1 MKHLLEFL
9 LVHLVTQPEAVE
21 VTEEAGFNGPIYH
34 LVVHPDDVG
43 RVIGKQGKIIRA
55 IRKIA
60 QIKAVKDGVFIQVV
74 LDSESNPSEPMM
86 AEEAPQAEEVTMS
99 QDSSTDGAEFV
110 QPTE

>member
-9 LVHLVTQPEAVE
+9 LVHLVTQPESVE
-21 VTEEAGFNGPIYH
+21 VIEEAGFNGPVYH

-74 LDSESNPSEPMM
+74 LDSDNNEGGQMI
-86 AEEAPQAEEVTMS
+86 AEAGQSS
-99 QDSSTDGAEFV
+99 QDGAEFV
-110 QPTE
+110 QSTE

>member
-9 LVHLVTQPEAVE
+9 LVHLVTHPEAVE
-21 VTEEAGFNGPIYH
+21 IIEEAGFNGPVFH

-74 LDSESNPSEPMM
+74 LDSESHGSNAMN
-86 AEEAPQAEEVTMS
+86 A
-99 QDSSTDGAEFV
+99 DSSDGAEFV
-110 QPTE
+110 QSAE

>member
-9 LVHLVTQPEAVE
+9 LVHLVTHPEAVE

-60 QIKAVKDGVFIQVV
+60 QIRAVKDGVFIQVV
-74 LDSESNPSEPMM
+74 LDSESNQSQPMSEM
-86 AEEAPQAEEVTMS
+86 EVTPAE
-99 QDSSTDGAEFV
+99 DGAEFV